1 MLEEQLL
8 VLSDIVIAELFHNGT
23 LPAENS
29 TDESDGGPK
38 MATTTA
44 EERSGGPKSRAD
56 GDVRMLLLRMRKV
69 TSEEGERMLIVERA
83 TLATVDDVADV
94 GKSSHHCLLCHFY
107 SLNAHH
113 FVFSHVTAL
122 LVSLLCCSMSG
133 WQPPDRMPKL
143 QQHNPPLHGR
153 RTRIPRG

>member
-69 TSEEGERMLIVERA
+69 MSEEGERMLIVERA

-94 GKSSHHCLLCHFY
+94 GKSSHYCILCHFY

-122 LVSLLCCSMSG
+122 L
-133 WQPPDRMPKL
+133 
-143 QQHNPPLHGR
+143 QHVRLAA
-153 RTRIPRG
+153 PRPNA